1 MYPLK
6 TKKMADPDVGV
17 DGTRNPVAETS
28 DVLKSEHRNKEVC
41 IFFLSPIIVIIII
54 IIYFDYPG

>member
-1 MYPLK
+1 
-6 TKKMADPDVGV
+6 MADPDVGV